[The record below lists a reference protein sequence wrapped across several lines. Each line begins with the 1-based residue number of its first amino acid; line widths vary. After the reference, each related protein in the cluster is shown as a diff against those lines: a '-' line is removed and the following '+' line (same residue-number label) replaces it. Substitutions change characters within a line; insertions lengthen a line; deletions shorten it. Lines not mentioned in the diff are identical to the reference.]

1 MEELERAAKEH
12 AAGVSHYQDRKSHSA
27 DDFKAGALW
36 MAEYLCHI
44 PFDRIV
50 EELVAITESKGREL
64 L

>member
-36 MAEYLCHI
+36 MAEYLSTI
-44 PFDRIV
+44 PIDRI
-50 EELVAITESKGREL
+50 EERLEAITDGHRRP
-64 L
+64 

>member
-44 PFDRIV
+44 LIDEIIV
-50 EELVAITESKGREL
+50 NLHSYCKTKLSEP
-64 L
+64 

>member
-1 MEELERAAKEH
+1 MEELERTAKEH

-44 PFDRIV
+44 PKTRF
-50 EELVAITESKGREL
+50 
-64 L
+64 